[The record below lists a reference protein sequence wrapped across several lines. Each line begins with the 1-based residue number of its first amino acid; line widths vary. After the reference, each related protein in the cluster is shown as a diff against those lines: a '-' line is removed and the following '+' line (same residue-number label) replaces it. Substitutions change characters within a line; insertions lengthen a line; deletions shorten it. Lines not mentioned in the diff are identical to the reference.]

1 MATSALNFVTERLR
15 QSATG
20 DNKFFKKMLM
30 FFELKVP
37 ASVGGFAGTSF
48 LFPLIVPPQSSN
60 LDEPFT
66 VEVTPTQ
73 GGGLY
78 VEENGIVQRMI
89 KISGTTGFKPRKL
102 NANGT
107 RALGIKAPEKRSFGR
122 RLDPWVLEA
131 LSGQRH
137 IQYLQDAVFRT
148 YGDLKRDPNLS
159 ENVKLI
165 FHIPKDEESWLVIP
179 QKFSIERSSSR
190 ATLYNYSIDLLV
202 VDAAVAVDE
211 DFTEDTWLDKVK
223 DAVQDIKTAIDLAQG
238 AINDLTAVVGQ
249 IKGYV
254 KNIAVIIDGV
264 SGVINAASNFVQGV
278 TDLVLSPLAIVESMA
293 EVTDSALTAYDTL
306 EQSKEL
312 LQNPP
317 IPPSI
322 RVKLMQLTEAMERI
336 ASHPEVTAPDSGNAI
351 ILNNLRS
358 DARSRI
364 TANDR
369 SSPRT
374 ITSLADAQTMGTA
387 VTAGDIQIADGQNNV
402 PKRVSPNYRSGKR
415 VTITEGDTLAS
426 LAASHLGDARRWQDL
441 AVVNGLKPPF
451 INKQA
456 SLDLTK
462 ADEAVL
468 PGSLGIGDKIVIPST
483 SKGTAQLPI
492 LPVLGVKPWE
502 PLEVQL
508 LGRDIALELVADES
522 SPGNPV
528 YDIPIDVEGGSVDV
542 KTVAGLANLSQGLTL
557 RLNTEKGTDTLYKRL
572 GLERVVGLNI
582 APLDL
587 ETMRFRL
594 SQAIQQDPRIASVRQ
609 VVFQGL
615 DNGAELDPS
624 IPLDAVVADITAEV
638 RGFTEGVNV
647 RLVL

>member
-1 MATSALNFVTERLR
+1 MATSALNYTLERLR
-15 QSATG
+15 QNVTG

-48 LFPLIVPPQSSN
+48 LFPLIVMPQSEN
-60 LDEPFT
+60 FDEPFT

-78 VEENGIVQRMI
+78 VEENGIVQRTI

-102 NANGT
+102 NTNGT
-107 RALGIKAPEKRSFGR
+107 RALGIKSPEKKSFGR
-122 RLDPWVLEA
+122 RLNPWVIEA

-137 IQYLQDAVFRT
+137 IHYLQDAVFRT
-148 YGDLKRDPNLS
+148 YGDLKRDPNLA

-165 FHIPKDEESWLVIP
+165 FHIPKDDESWLVVP

-190 ATLYNYSIDLLV
+190 ATLYSYSIDLLI
-202 VDAAVAVDE
+202 VDAAVAIDE

-264 SGVINAASNFVQGV
+264 QGVINAASNFVQGV
-278 TDLVLSPLAIVESMA
+278 TDLVMSPLTIIESMA
-293 EVTDSALTAYDTL
+293 EVTDAALAAYDTL
-306 EQSKEL
+306 EQSKET

-322 RVKLMQLTEAMERI
+322 RMKLMQLTEAMERI
-336 ASHPEVTAPDSGNAI
+336 ATHPEVTAPDSGKGI
-351 ILNNLRS
+351 HLNNLHS
-358 DARSRI
+358 DARNQIS
-364 TANDR
+364 ANER
-369 SSPRT
+369 TNPRAL
-374 ITSLADAQTMGTA
+374 TSLADAQNMGTA
-387 VTAGDIQIADGQNNV
+387 VTAGDIQIADGKSNV
-402 PKRVSPNYRSGKR
+402 PKPSSPNYRSGKQ
-415 VTITEGDTLAS
+415 VSITEGDTLAT
-426 LAASHLGDARRWQDL
+426 LAAKHLGDARLWQDL

-483 SKGTAQLPI
+483 SKGPVQLPI

-508 LGRDIALELVADES
+508 LGRDMALELVEDIS
-522 SPGNPV
+522 TPGNPK

-542 KTVAGLANLSQGLTL
+542 KLVAGLDNLAQGLTQ
-557 RLNTEKGTDTLYKRL
+557 RLNIEKGTDTLYKRL

-587 ETMRFRL
+587 ETTRFRL
-594 SQAIQQDPRIASVRQ
+594 SQCIQQDPRIASVRQ
-609 VVFQGL
+609 VIFQGL
-615 DNGAELDPS
+615 DNDTELDPS

-638 RGFTEGVNV
+638 RGFTESANV
-647 RLVL
+647 RIVL